1 MRIRRGSPARFFLAT
16 AFGLAIVLAA
26 AVWWYG
32 HPLDALQS
40 WLIAITLVT
49 FLAYGYDKAIAGS
62 GWTRVP
68 EKVLLALAISGG
80 TIGALAGMQLFRHKT
95 AKESFRTKFVLV
107 MILQVALIAT
117 YYLLI
122 VRQV

>member
-1 MRIRRGSPARFFLAT
+1 MRIHRGTPVRLFLVT
-16 AFGLAIVLAA
+16 TFGLALALAA
-26 AVWWYG
+26 AIWWYG

-68 EKVLLALAISGG
+68 ERVLLILAISGG
-80 TIGALAGMQLFRHKT
+80 TIGALAGMRLFRHKT
-95 AKESFRTKFVLV
+95 AKESFRTKLLLV
-107 MILQVALIAT
+107 ILLQVALIAACYT
-117 YYLLI
+117 LI
-122 VRQV
+122 MRQT

>member
-1 MRIRRGSPARFFLAT
+1 VT
-16 AFGLAIVLAA
+16 TFGLALALAA
-26 AVWWYG
+26 AIWWYG

-68 EKVLLALAISGG
+68 EKVLLVLAIAGG
-80 TIGALAGMQLFRHKT
+80 TIGALVGMRLFRHKT
-95 AKESFRTKFVLV
+95 SKESFRVKFLLVIVLQ
-107 MILQVALIAT
+107 IALVAAYYTLIKNS
-117 YYLLI
+117 
-122 VRQV
+122 V